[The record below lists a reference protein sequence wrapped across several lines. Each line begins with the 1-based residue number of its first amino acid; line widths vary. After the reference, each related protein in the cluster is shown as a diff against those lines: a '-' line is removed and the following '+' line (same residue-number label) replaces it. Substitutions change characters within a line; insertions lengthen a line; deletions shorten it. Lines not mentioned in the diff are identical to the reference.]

1 MNRTARVV
9 CSRIWR
15 RTWCASRFWTYS
27 CAPTAAVPTTFAP
40 ISCEID
46 VLPRA
51 HGAALFTRGETQ
63 AFALTTLGSESDE
76 LRVLDALENDQDTRK
91 GFMLHYNFPPFSVG
105 ETGRLGTGRR
115 EVGHGHL
122 AERALEGM
130 IPSKEEFPYT
140 IRLVS
145 EILESNGSSSMAS
158 VCGGTLSL
166 LNAGV
171 PIKKSVAGIA
181 MGLVTDGS
189 RHVVISDI
197 LGEEDHLGDM
207 DFKVAGTSDGITAFQ
222 MDIKVA
228 GVDQSVLRQALDKA
242 KAGRLKIL
250 EIMAATIGRSTRR
263 DLRSRPQDHV
273 HVDPGGQDRGSDW
286 SRRRQH
292 PLHHRAERG
301 GREYPR

>member
-1 MNRTARVV
+1 
-9 CSRIWR
+9 
-15 RTWCASRFWTYS
+15 
-27 CAPTAAVPTTFAP
+27 
-40 ISCEID
+40 
-46 VLPRA
+46 
-51 HGAALFTRGETQ
+51 
-63 AFALTTLGSESDE
+63 
-76 LRVLDALENDQDTRK
+76 
-91 GFMLHYNFPPFSVG
+91 MLHYNFPPFSVG

-130 IPSKEEFPYT
+130 IPAKETFPYT

-181 MGLVTDGS
+181 MGLVTDGD
-189 RHVVISDI
+189 RHVVLSDI

-207 DFKVAGTSDGITAFQ
+207 DFKVAGTEDGITAFQ

-228 GVDQSVLRQALDKA
+228 GVDRSVLQQALDKA
-242 KAGRLKIL
+242 RTGRLKIL
-250 EIMAATIGRSTRR
+250 EIMAATIDAPRGEISDPCPQRVIVHLPSPRTRLAR
-263 DLRSRPQDHV
+263 
-273 HVDPGGQDRGSDW
+273 
-286 SRRRQH
+286 
-292 PLHHRAERG
+292 
-301 GREYPR
+301 